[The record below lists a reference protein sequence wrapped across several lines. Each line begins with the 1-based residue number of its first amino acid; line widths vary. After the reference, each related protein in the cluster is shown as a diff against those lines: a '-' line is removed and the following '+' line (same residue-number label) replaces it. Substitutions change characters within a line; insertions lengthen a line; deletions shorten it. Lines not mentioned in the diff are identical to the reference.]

1 MKKKKVR
8 SYEANIGEG
17 NSVLLEFEKFVSNQK
32 VSIFN
37 GKIDIGM
44 KSLFTLFTYVNQF
57 SF

>member
-44 KSLFTLFTYVNQF
+44 KSLFTLFTYVN
-57 SF
+57 